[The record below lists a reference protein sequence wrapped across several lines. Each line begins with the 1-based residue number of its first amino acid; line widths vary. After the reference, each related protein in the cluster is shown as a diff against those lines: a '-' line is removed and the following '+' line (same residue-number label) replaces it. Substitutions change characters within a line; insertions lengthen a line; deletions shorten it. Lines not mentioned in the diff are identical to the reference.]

1 MKYCPYCG
9 AELHSGTVSFCSAC
23 GKKLAKHKECPAKKR
38 KSKEPKTKSTPK
50 KQKPKKEPR
59 QKKVR
64 PQKPHKTRAIPE
76 VMGEPV
82 DEGYDGYYNDVLPP
96 DADRISEGM
105 DKNLVIKIVTLFT
118 CVCVIILMC
127 VALLYVL

>member
-9 AELHSGTVSFCSAC
+9 AELHSGAVSYCSAC
-23 GKKLAKHKECPAKKR
+23 GKKLAKHKERPAKKR
-38 KSKEPKTKSTPK
+38 MNKEPNTKSTPK

-82 DEGYDGYYNDVLPP
+82 DEGYDGYYDDVLPP

-105 DKNLVIKIVTLFT
+105 DKKLVIKIVTLCA
-118 CVCVIILMC
+118 CVSVIILMC
-127 VALLYVL
+127 VALLYVP

>member
-9 AELHSGTVSFCSAC
+9 SELHSGAVSYCSAC
-23 GKKLAKHKECPAKKR
+23 GKKLAKHKERPAKKR

-64 PQKPHKTRAIPE
+64 PQKPRKTRAIPE
-76 VMGEPV
+76 IMGEPV

-105 DKNLVIKIVTLFT
+105 DKKLVIKIVTLCA
-118 CVCVIILMC
+118 CVSVIILMC
-127 VALLYVL
+127 VALLYVP

>member
-23 GKKLAKHKECPAKKR
+23 GKKLAKHKERPAKKR
-38 KSKEPKTKSTPK
+38 KSNEPKSKSTPK

-64 PQKPHKTRAIPE
+64 PQKPRKTRTIPE

-105 DKNLVIKIVTLFT
+105 DKTLVIKIVTLCA
-118 CVCVIILMC
+118 CVSVIILMC

>member
-9 AELHSGTVSFCSAC
+9 AELHSGAVSYCSAC
-23 GKKLAKHKECPAKKR
+23 GKKLAKHKERPAKKR

-82 DEGYDGYYNDVLPP
+82 DEGYDGYYDDVLPP

-105 DKNLVIKIVTLFT
+105 DKKLVIKIVTLCT
-118 CVCVIILMC
+118 CVSVIILMC
-127 VALLYVL
+127 VALLYVP

>member
-9 AELHSGTVSFCSAC
+9 AELHSGAVSYCSSC
-23 GKKLAKHKECPAKKR
+23 GKKLAKHKERPAKKR

-82 DEGYDGYYNDVLPP
+82 DEGYDGYYDDVLPP

-105 DKNLVIKIVTLFT
+105 DKKLVIKIVTLCA
-118 CVCVIILMC
+118 CVSVIILMC
-127 VALLYVL
+127 VALLYVP

>member
-9 AELHSGTVSFCSAC
+9 AELHSGAVSYCSAC
-23 GKKLAKHKECPAKKR
+23 GKKLAKHKERPAKKR

-64 PQKPHKTRAIPE
+64 PQKPRKTRAIPE

-82 DEGYDGYYNDVLPP
+82 DEGYDGYYDDVLPP

-105 DKNLVIKIVTLFT
+105 DKKLVIKIVTLCA
-118 CVCVIILMC
+118 CVSVIILMC
-127 VALLYVL
+127 VALLYVP